1 MLKLESYANKYQT
14 IQMSRTDGILEVKL
28 HTNGG
33 PLHWSLLP
41 HGELTRAFHEIGQDY
56 ENEVIILTGT
66 GAAFS
71 GPALGPNGHNHVS
84 HPVTAMEWDKIYFE
98 GKHLLLN
105 LLNIEVPIIAAING
119 PTLRHAEIPLLS
131 DIVLAADT
139 ATFQDSAHFWGGLVP
154 GDGVHIVFPHLMGT
168 NRGRYFLLTGQ
179 TINAQDKTAHVDVNE
194 IISKMPAML
203 DAQKQLEK
211 LSATYD
217 AEYKTMA
224 EEYTNKMKKYEQE
237 ANTVGDAVNQ
247 TRQAEMQ
254 DLVKRI
260 TDYRDN
266 AQKELQKKESDL
278 VKPLMD
284 KIKASIQKVGKAK
297 GYQYVLNVADLLL
310 SDGPDLTADIKKDLG
325 F

>member
-1 MLKLESYANKYQT
+1 MKRFK
-14 IQMSRTDGILEVKL
+14 
-28 HTNGG
+28 
-33 PLHWSLLP
+33 SLLIATV
-41 HGELTRAFHEIGQDY
+41 LF
-56 ENEVIILTGT
+56 L
-66 GAAFS
+66 GAS
-71 GPALGPNGHNHVS
+71 
-84 HPVTAMEWDKIYFE
+84 
-98 GKHLLLN
+98 
-105 LLNIEVPIIAAING
+105 
-119 PTLRHAEIPLLS
+119 
-131 DIVLAADT
+131 
-139 ATFQDSAHFWGGLVP
+139 
-154 GDGVHIVFPHLMGT
+154 
-168 NRGRYFLLTGQ
+168 Q
-179 TINAQDKTAHVDVNE
+179 TINAQAKTAHVDVNE

-310 SDGPDLTADIKKDLG
+310 ADGPDLTADIKKDLG